1 MRFWGMFRFTFSESI
16 RKGTLIFYFAVAT
29 IIIGFFGFA
38 IGHPADDPNMIA
50 IFGKPVAPQMSGDID
65 IAQVMLMQMH
75 SSSVFWIILFGIF
88 GAAGLVPSMLEK
100 GTIDLFLSK
109 PLHRAEMLMARA
121 AGAAAGIAA
130 NLAYFFIG
138 IWLVFGLK
146 LGVWNWAFLSSVIYV
161 IFAFACLFSVVALV
175 GLTTRSSGFSIILAF
190 VYLLISS
197 LLESREHFLFRL
209 SDNVIYHH
217 ILDGF
222 YYITPQMSA
231 MLSNSTLVIGKS
243 PFSPAVF
250 TIMPYVYSLGSTA
263 LLYGLASWYFMKRD
277 Y

>member
-1 MRFWGMFRFTFSESI
+1 VRFWGMFRFTFSESI

-29 IIIGFFGFA
+29 IFIGFFAFA
-38 IGHPADDPNMIA
+38 FGLSAENPNVIT
-50 IFGKPVAPQMSGDID
+50 IFGNPIPAPPTGNLDLVQHL
-65 IAQVMLMQMH
+65 LMQMH

-88 GAAGLVPSMLEK
+88 GVAGLVPSMLEK

-121 AGAAAGIAA
+121 LGATAGIAA

-146 LGVWNWAFLSSVIYV
+146 LGVWNWGFLSSALYV
-161 IFAFACLFSVVALV
+161 IFAFACLFSIVALV
-175 GLTTRSSGFSIILAF
+175 GLTTRSSGFSILLTIVYIF
-190 VYLLISS
+190 VSS
-197 LLESREHFLFRL
+197 LLEGREHFLFRL
-209 SDNVIYHH
+209 SDNAIYHR
-217 ILDGF
+217 ILDGL
-222 YYITPQMSA
+222 YYITPQLSA
-231 MLSNSTLVIGKS
+231 MLSNSSLLIGKN

-263 LLYGLASWYFMKRD
+263 LLYALASWYFMKRD